1 MVLVSLL
8 RLGARRIPMTSKRG
22 KQNFYKG
29 RGAKSTGRHTRK
41 GGFIVMRE
49 KIPELVVPSLEGF
62 ELKPYVSYKA
72 PYVSGK
78 VITAQDILDV
88 AGRPE
93 PS

>member
-8 RLGARRIPMTSKRG
+8 RWGARRIPMTSKRG

-29 RGAKSTGRHTRK
+29 RGAKSTGKHTNK
-41 GGFIVMRE
+41 GGYVIIKN

-62 ELKPYVSYKA
+62 ELKPYVSYKT

-78 VITAQDILDV
+78 VVTAQDILDI
-88 AGRPE
+88 AG
-93 PS
+93 PSPS